1 MELIY
6 LAGFFLSY
14 LSMNKDYRPQQ
25 PPRSSLTVHMQH
37 TQDLEKTDASATHNI
52 ISAVSSHYSY
62 EHMLKCRRKS
72 LLYLMADVA
81 NTWPFDPTP
90 STMIEAMTT
99 IKSVRKTH
107 KKEGEKKTHNQIR
120 ATIIFSLIQ
129 KWSLAGIIW
138 DVHLQIY
145 FMACVVLNE
154 NKGKSQVH
162 LWLIWVSW

>member
-107 KKEGEKKTHNQIR
+107 KKEGEKKTP
-120 ATIIFSLIQ
+120 T
-129 KWSLAGIIW
+129 K
-138 DVHLQIY
+138 
-145 FMACVVLNE
+145 
-154 NKGKSQVH
+154 
-162 LWLIWVSW
+162 

>member
-52 ISAVSSHYSY
+52 VSAVSSHYSY

-129 KWSLAGIIW
+129 K
-138 DVHLQIY
+138 
-145 FMACVVLNE
+145 
-154 NKGKSQVH
+154 
-162 LWLIWVSW
+162 